1 MKFVHYGVLFS
12 IIIIIE
18 RERQDVRIEN
28 SWAMFSSYSSKFLDF
43 FDAKL
48 VKNGGAIS
56 KEELPQI
63 LSN

>member
-1 MKFVHYGVLFS
+1 LREVCALLLS
-12 IIIIIE
+12 RE
-18 RERQDVRIEN
+18 TERQDVRIEN